1 MGLYI
6 EGIGILALVLYFA
19 SSLFLKKH
27 IGAFRA
33 IASLL
38 FGFVFMNYGAYAPMV
53 IFFASALSSLVPV
66 NIYLQFG
73 QKHPT
78 LRLLLWNVL
87 PSVLAIVAAFV
98 GRKPEDNILLLILP
112 VVAVSLNLLVAIL
125 NLRAKHFP
133 ASSFIRS
140 AIWIVYFVLVGI
152 YVSVIYEVVNLL
164 FYSLVLMYER
174 KRKASAHAGVA
185 TDDGGTNASDDAT
198 APAESDSNNTFKIP
212 SFLETFKGQW

>member
-6 EGIGILALVLYFA
+6 EGIGIVALVLYFA
-19 SSLFLKKH
+19 SSMFLKKH
-27 IGAFRA
+27 IGIFRA

-38 FGFVFMNYGAYAPMV
+38 FGIVFMNYGAYAPMV
-53 IFFASALSSLVPV
+53 IFFASALANCIPV
-66 NIYLQFG
+66 NIYLQIG

-87 PSVLAIVAAFV
+87 PSVLAIVATFI

-125 NLRAKHFP
+125 FSRGKHFP
-133 ASSFIRS
+133 ASSFIRC
-140 AIWIVYFVLVGI
+140 AVWIVYFVLMGI

-164 FYSLVLMYER
+164 FYSLALLYER
-174 KRKASAHAGVA
+174 KRKASTLVSAPL
-185 TDDGGTNASDDAT
+185 DDGGTNASGSAT
-198 APAESDSNNTFKIP
+198 ATSDSDSNNTFKIP